1 MAGIDAARAAAWDV
15 MTGFDEGTIDRV
27 ADWIDARGLDQRDTA
42 LARELSLGVVRHR
55 ALYDFIAATFLR
67 PGPQPPE
74 LLRTL
79 RLLCHQLFALD
90 RVPAHAA
97 VDASVE
103 LLHRA
108 GMSKLAGVANA
119 VARKL
124 VTVRDPERH
133 GDGPLGRIPE
143 RMLPGDPAVRHGL
156 PKLLVADLRPY
167 LPGPEDES
175 LAALNRVPHLCT
187 RQRPGKPAPVGASI
201 VRREGPW
208 TWWDDSN
215 EALSG
220 PVAAGHAVVQDR
232 SQGVVLDL
240 TGARPGELVL
250 DLCAA
255 PGGKALALLDR
266 GCRVIA
272 ADTAY
277 DRLRTVR
284 NALGGD
290 SRLLVQD
297 GRRPALA
304 AAFDLVVVDAP
315 CSNSGVLARRP
326 EARWRYDE
334 AHLATLD
341 VLQRQ
346 LIASGAGLV
355 APGGR
360 LVYSTCSLSPREN
373 QGVAHRLDGWRLL
386 AERITWPDPWQAGGY
401 AALLVR
407 R

>member
-1 MAGIDAARAAAWDV
+1 MAGIDAARAAAWDAL
-15 MTGFDEGTIDRV
+15 TGFEAGTIDRV
-27 ADWIDARGLDQRDTA
+27 GDWLDTRRLDARDLA
-42 LARELSLGVVRHR
+42 LARELALGVVRHR
-55 ALYDFIAATFLR
+55 ALYDFVAATFLR

-74 LLRTL
+74 LIRTL

-90 RVPAHAA
+90 RVPPHAA
-97 VDASVE
+97 VDAAVE
-103 LLHRA
+103 LLRRA
-108 GMSKLAGVANA
+108 GMPNLTGVANA

-156 PKLLVADLRPY
+156 PKLLLADLRPY
-167 LPGPEDES
+167 LPGPEDEA

-187 RQRPGKPAPVGASI
+187 RQRPGAPAPHGRSILRRDGA
-201 VRREGPW
+201 W
-208 TWWDDSN
+208 TWWEDTH
-215 EALSG
+215 EALAG

-240 TGARPGELVL
+240 TGARPNELVL

-255 PGGKALALLDR
+255 PGGKALALHDR
-266 GCRVIA
+266 GCRVVA
-272 ADTAY
+272 ADAAF
-277 DRLRTVR
+277 DRLRPLRTT
-284 NALGGD
+284 LGAGAP
-290 SRLLVQD
+290 LLVQD

-304 AAFDLVVVDAP
+304 AGFDLVVVDAP

-341 VLQRQ
+341 GLQRQ
-346 LIASGAGLV
+346 LLARGSELV

-373 QGVAHRLDGWRLL
+373 QGIAHRLDGWRLL
-386 AERITWPDPWQAGGY
+386 AERTTWPDPWQAGGY